1 MPTWAD
7 IVESPPLTPESPPSE
22 DTDDHKPP
30 AIASRSTDDKFD
42 DIMKILMSLQA
53 DFRQSHNRIDDLDGH
68 LGTIDSN
75 LEVIDNSVTHLK
87 LDVHAIENIQ
97 DRATRIDDIDAK
109 VSDLETDLEGI
120 KVDVANIEVF
130 TEATTP
136 MINQATCP
144 SPSPSASPPVSGDA
158 RGEFPR
164 FSSYMGTTIPLQK
177 TVPPDKYSK
186 KILLPSRSSTTGSYV
201 DAHPILLIGSSADA
215 SHGLPPDPGL
225 LPLLNSPMASTFKS
239 HIWNHSLDLLLSL
252 RFDSNNFIF
261 IYCVSS

>member
-1 MPTWAD
+1 
-7 IVESPPLTPESPPSE
+7 
-22 DTDDHKPP
+22 
-30 AIASRSTDDKFD
+30 
-42 DIMKILMSLQA
+42 MKILMSLQA
-53 DFRQSHNRIDDLDGH
+53 DFHQSHNRIDDLDDH

-109 VSDLETDLEGI
+109 VSDVETDLEGI
-120 KVDVANIEVF
+120 KVDVANIEVFDVANIEVF

-164 FSSYMGTTIPLQK
+164 FSSYMGTRIPLQK
-177 TVPPDKYSK
+177 TVPPDTYSK

-201 DAHPILLIGSSADA
+201 DAHTILLIGSSADA

-252 RFDSNNFIF
+252 RFDSTNFIF